1 MRIAI
6 TGANGFVGSNLAAHF
21 HQLGHAVLAIVRPGA
36 DTSLLDPALSILPVD
51 YNSASD
57 LDAALEGV
65 EILIHNAGRTRTRT
79 FEDMVAAD
87 VGLTRKVIEAAN
99 RSTSC
104 RHFLYISSQAA
115 SHPTLEPREVTEE
128 ETSAPVDWYGRSK
141 ALAEKVIQTE
151 CARDWTVVRPA
162 SVYGPGERDF
172 LRLFR
177 SVKSGV
183 SLQFSGERHF
193 SLIHVSELCAF
204 FELCLARKE
213 ARNEMFFASDGIV
226 YDQAQLT
233 ASVEKELGKKAVI
246 IKVPEPLARVTARAG
261 DMVQKATRSTG
272 FINTQKMNELLA
284 PNWLCSIQKAR
295 SLLGWDPR
303 PDLESRLRETFEWY
317 RVKGWL

>member
-1 MRIAI
+1 M
-6 TGANGFVGSNLAAHF
+6 
-21 HQLGHAVLAIVRPGA
+21 
-36 DTSLLDPALSILPVD
+36 
-51 YNSASD
+51 
-57 LDAALEGV
+57 
-65 EILIHNAGRTRTRT
+65 
-79 FEDMVAAD
+79 
-87 VGLTRKVIEAAN
+87 
-99 RSTSC
+99 
-104 RHFLYISSQAA
+104 
-115 SHPTLEPREVTEE
+115 
-128 ETSAPVDWYGRSK
+128 
-141 ALAEKVIQTE
+141 
-151 CARDWTVVRPA
+151 
-162 SVYGPGERDF
+162 
-172 LRLFR
+172 
-177 SVKSGV
+177 

-213 ARNEMFFASDGIV
+213 ARNELFFASDGIV